1 MAQQRQSIYVGAPGF
16 RGLNTQDSPV
26 NQDSSFASI
35 AENAVIDKFG
45 RIGARQG
52 IKKLTSSTTP
62 LGSSAGVESVF
73 EFTKR
78 DGTKIVFSTGNNK
91 IFTGTTSLTDVG
103 FGLGMSQETS
113 TLCFFPTLL
122 MVTIGQEV
130 RQDL

>member
-52 IKKLTSSTTP
+52 IDKITSSTTA
-62 LGSSAGVESVF
+62 LGSSAGIETIF

-78 DGTKIVFSTGNNK
+78 DGNKEVFSTGNNK
-91 IFTGTTSLTDVG
+91 IYRHYNFNWRYKQYD
-103 FGLGMSQETS
+103 SQCKQLEDY
-113 TLCFFPTLL
+113 LL
-122 MVTIGQEV
+122 
-130 RQDL
+130 